1 LSGNKLSARILLGW
15 INVRARRPV
24 RNPGW
29 HPPSTLEFEMKE
41 TVLSRSMRRLFAGG
55 ACAGLGLLAQAA
67 QAQDQAQD
75 QAQQPVARVEI
86 TGSNI
91 RRAQAETA
99 SAVQTLRRADIE
111 KSGRTTVAELLQT
124 LAVDNQGS
132 VPTTFGA
139 GFAQGASGISLR
151 GLGSASTLVLLNG
164 RRVAPYGLADD
175 GQKVFADLNII
186 PAEAVERIEIL
197 KDGASA
203 IYGSDAIAG
212 VVNVIL
218 RKDFEGTTIKGNY
231 GKTGDWDGRDSRVA
245 ITHGVGNL
253 DRDRYNLLFS
263 LEFGGKREVYNR
275 DRAGREQIGRN
286 DLRDF
291 GFSAQEGLGGT
302 GAIIGNNNAGS
313 AINGNVRNPVTLD
326 YYNRGNP
333 NGVGFTRTFPGAAC
347 SNFTDHPQGDPG
359 GGCLIDGSQQYGQI
373 QPRQNSYN
381 LFGRGTSQITQALQ
395 AYAEVNYY
403 WTESSSF
410 TTPSTV
416 SASVGYPGGPVSN
429 AGVALGAAHPDNPYF
444 GTAARV
450 RYLAAD
456 VGPRTSN
463 INSKFGRA
471 VLGIKGSA
479 YDWDIDSALLYSANK
494 VHNRRTGFLQRNVT
508 FALLNPT
515 AANVAAAS
523 TNPAYAALPAGT
535 VWRIGENAGLNSPAV
550 YAALS
555 PDITNDAETRITQID
570 FKGTREFTQLR
581 LPGGPLGVAAGIE
594 YRHERTQL
602 NPTAGTETGNVIG
615 LGYSAYF
622 GKRNATAL
630 YAEVLAPVHQT
641 VELSG
646 ALRYDHFSDVGN
658 SYTPKFGIK
667 WTPVRELALRST
679 FAKGFRAPSAAENGV
694 GGLAAFSTARDPL
707 RCQLGVP
714 SACDPAT
721 IAIITS
727 PNPALSPERSKSWSV
742 GAVWDPLPRTNVS
755 LDFWQIKRKNEINQ
769 EQTDAAIAA
778 GHVARDPSTATNI
791 PGDPGAITAVLARYV
806 NSAQTKVRGVD
817 LDARTAFN
825 LGPSRGTLAMDAKWT
840 HLFRWIRVEQD
851 GTERDF
857 AGTHGN
863 CDVTNCIGTPDD
875 RVNLG
880 ATWDLAPWRVSAT
893 INYRAPLKNTLYK
906 DDPTGCAFHFA
917 DGRDAPNGCEI
928 ASFTTLDLTAR
939 WVLGTKTELFGTI
952 QNVFD
957 KVAPLDPLT
966 YGAAAYNPL
975 DYSGALGR
983 FVSVGV
989 RHRF

>member
-1 LSGNKLSARILLGW
+1 
-15 INVRARRPV
+15 
-24 RNPGW
+24 
-29 HPPSTLEFEMKE
+29 MKE
-41 TVLSRSMRRLFAGG
+41 TVLSRSMRLIFAGG
-55 ACAGLGLLAQAA
+55 AAGIGLLAGLPA
-67 QAQDQAQD
+67 QAQDQG
-75 QAQQPVARVEI
+75 QQPVARVEI

-99 SAVQTLRRADIE
+99 SAVQTLNRADIE

-132 VPTTFGA
+132 VPTSFGG
-139 GFAQGASGISLR
+139 GFASGASGISLR
-151 GLGSASTLVLLNG
+151 GLGSASTLVLING

-186 PAEAVERIEIL
+186 PAEAVERVEIL

-218 RKDFEGTTIKGNY
+218 RKDFQGTTIKANY
-231 GKTGDWDGRDSRVA
+231 GKSGYWDGRDSRLA
-245 ITHGVGNL
+245 ITHGMGNL
-253 DRDRYNLLFS
+253 DTDRYNLLFS
-263 LEFGGKREVYNR
+263 LEFGGKREVWNR
-275 DRAGREQIGRN
+275 DRNDREQIGRG
-286 DLRDF
+286 DLRPF

-302 GAIIGNNNAGS
+302 GAITTNNAAGS

-333 NGVGFTRTFPGAAC
+333 AGAGFTRTFPAAAC
-347 SNFTDHPQGDPG
+347 GNFTSHPQGDPG
-359 GGCLIDGSQQYGQI
+359 GGCLIDADQIYEQI

-381 LFGRGTSQITQALQ
+381 LFGRGTFQLNSQVQ
-395 AYAEVNYY
+395 AYAEANYY
-403 WTESSSF
+403 WTESTSSA
-410 TTPSTV
+410 TPSGI
-416 SASVGYPGGPVSN
+416 SGSVGYPGGPVSN
-429 AGVALGAAHPDNPYF
+429 SGVALGAAHPDNPYF
-444 GTAARV
+444 GTAARL

-456 VGPRTSN
+456 VGPRISD
-463 INSKFGRA
+463 INSKFGRL
-471 VLGIKGSA
+471 VLGVKGTM
-479 YDWDIDSALLYSANK
+479 YDWDFDSALLFSANK
-494 VHNRRTGFLQRNVT
+494 VYNHRRNYLQRDVT

-515 AANVAAAS
+515 AANVAAATARS
-523 TNPAYAALPAGT
+523 AAYAALPAGT
-535 VWRIGENAGLNSPAV
+535 IWRIAENAGLNSPAL

-555 PDITNDAETRITQID
+555 PIISNDAETRISQID
-570 FKGTREFTQLR
+570 FRATREFGK
-581 LPGGPLGVAAGIE
+581 LPGGPIGVAAGAE
-594 YRHERTQL
+594 FRHERTEL
-602 NPTAGTETGNVIG
+602 APTSGTEIGNIIG
-615 LGYSAYF
+615 LGYSAYN
-622 GKRNATAL
+622 GKRDATAL
-630 YAEVLAPVHQT
+630 YAEVLAPVIKE

-658 SYTPKFGIK
+658 SWTPKVGVK
-667 WTPVRELALRST
+667 WNPLRQLALRGT

-694 GGLAAFSTARDPL
+694 GGLAAFSTASDPV
-707 RCQLGVP
+707 RCALGVQA
-714 SACDPAT
+714 ACDPAS

-727 PNPALSPERSKSWSV
+727 PNPELSPERSKSWSV
-742 GAVWDPLPRTNVS
+742 GAIWDPLPRTSVS

-778 GHVARDPSTATNI
+778 GHIARDPSTATTI

-817 LDARTAFN
+817 LDARTAWN
-825 LGPSRGTLAMDAKWT
+825 LGTGRGMLSMDAKWT
-840 HLFRWIRVEQD
+840 HLFKWIRTEQD
-851 GTERDF
+851 GSSRDF

-893 INYRAPLKNTLYK
+893 VNYRAPLKNTLFK
-906 DDPTGCAFHFA
+906 DDPDGCASHFA
-917 DGRDAPNGCEI
+917 DGRDAPNDCDI
-928 ASFTTLDLTAR
+928 ASFTTFDVTAR
-939 WVLGTKTELFGTI
+939 WNLTSKTELFGTI
-952 QNVFD
+952 QNLFD

-966 YGAAAYNPL
+966 YGAQSYNPL

-983 FVSVGV
+983 YFSVGL
-989 RHRF
+989 RHKF